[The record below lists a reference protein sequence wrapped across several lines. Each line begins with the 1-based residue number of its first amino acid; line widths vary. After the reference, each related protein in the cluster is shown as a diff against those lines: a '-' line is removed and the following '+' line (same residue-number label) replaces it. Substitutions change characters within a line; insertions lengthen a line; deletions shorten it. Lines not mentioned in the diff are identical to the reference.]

1 MNRKERNQYV
11 EQHIKDY
18 LPQEYQQA
26 DVKVYEVN
34 KRNGIIQDG
43 LVVRQK
49 GVAVSPML
57 YLDAYDYS
65 YPETALKKTARDYVD
80 IVANGQNLIE
90 MLVEKMKGEENIL
103 NRVTLRAIN
112 RERNTVFLAD
122 KPYMKLQD
130 LAFYPVVEI
139 TNNLSLDINYDLC
152 SIMNLSGKEILGIAA
167 KNLIEQKP
175 LISSI
180 TDVLIDENII
190 PAILPAEELQE
201 VFPVPMYVVT
211 NSNKYFGAAHIM
223 NPNVMESLQNIFQGE
238 FYILPSSVHELIA
251 VDPKKFD
258 QPDAEYE
265 KMVQEINQSEVEYG
279 EQLSD
284 HIYRYRSKETGLEMY
299 QEGKWYENSI
309 QIQTPEKI
317 PKR

>member
-1 MNRKERNQYV
+1 M
-11 EQHIKDY
+11 
-18 LPQEYQQA
+18 
-26 DVKVYEVN
+26 
-34 KRNGIIQDG
+34 
-43 LVVRQK
+43 
-49 GVAVSPML
+49 
-57 YLDAYDYS
+57 
-65 YPETALKKTARDYVD
+65 
-80 IVANGQNLIE
+80 
-90 MLVEKMKGEENIL
+90 

-175 LISSI
+175 VISSI

-309 QIQTPEKI
+309 QIPTPEKI

>member
-122 KPYMKLQD
+122 KPYLKLQD

-175 LISSI
+175 VISSI

-190 PAILPAEELQE
+190 PAILPAEELRE

-223 NPNVMESLQNIFQGE
+223 NPNVMKAFRISFRV
-238 FYILPSSVHELIA
+238 SSISCRHRCT
-251 VDPKKFD
+251 
-258 QPDAEYE
+258 
-265 KMVQEINQSEVEYG
+265 S
-279 EQLSD
+279 
-284 HIYRYRSKETGLEMY
+284 
-299 QEGKWYENSI
+299 
-309 QIQTPEKI
+309 
-317 PKR
+317 